1 MWILQEGSSRSGS
14 PTHLLHIH
22 VSWGTRLEGSCL
34 VPCDFSNFAM
44 FLRLTLTY
52 CTQGR
57 SGTHFSFLEYRIVI
71 ERNREH
77 SCLEL
82 KRSTKWKTFEHEQ
95 NAWGYWQP
103 ANAKPAIVWIGFQ
116 RKEISSRLL
125 IPCRQVGIKLNK
137 QILDQTHLE
146 GKWLY
151 CVDSV
156 VVKCDL
162 FQVLQPL
169 EGLKIYSLRTI

>member
-1 MWILQEGSSRSGS
+1 
-14 PTHLLHIH
+14 
-22 VSWGTRLEGSCL
+22 
-34 VPCDFSNFAM
+34 M

-125 IPCRQVGIKLNK
+125 IPCRQVGIKLNN

-156 VVKCDL
+156 VVKRDL

-169 EGLKIYSLRTI
+169 EGLKIYDCFSQNNLDFGDFLISGLVASFPVLVLKCHPICLH